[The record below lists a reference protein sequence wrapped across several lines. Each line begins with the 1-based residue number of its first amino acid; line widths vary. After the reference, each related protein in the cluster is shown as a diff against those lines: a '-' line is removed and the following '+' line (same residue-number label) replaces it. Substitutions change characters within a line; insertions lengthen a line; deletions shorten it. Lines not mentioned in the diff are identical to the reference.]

1 MKQYVKIRTQRLSLC
16 LSVAKAAKKA
26 GISPRMAWK
35 IEAGDSV
42 GLKYYQSYIEALGGS
57 ITVCFPEMESGD
69 KEAFEEAVSQ

>member
-1 MKQYVKIRTQRLSLC
+1 MTNIRNRRLSLC

-57 ITVCFPEMESGD
+57 ITVCFPSLESRD
-69 KEAFEEAVSQ
+69 NSAI